1 MGGGGRQ
8 AAPTKAQVQAQAD
21 QENAMMQMNMQMNQQ
36 QMAMQ
41 QSMLQAQLDAA
52 ERQRVAAEKAAQE
65 AAIQSQSSMAQQ
77 AAQQNMSDVQQKLTG
92 KNVMQ
97 ELADQNAAKAYNKS
111 LTTGAENM
119 TGNFDF
125 AKSKQ
130 NALQQLG
137 AASGTLPQ
145 TTSNTL
151 SNIYGLNPAATTA
164 ATALNK
170 TGNTKDK
177 NQYIMPNTSG
187 LTFGGT

>member
-1 MGGGGRQ
+1 MGGGRQ
-8 AAPTKAQVQAQAD
+8 RGPSPAQVRAQQS

-41 QSMLQAQLDAA
+41 QAMLQAQIDAA
-52 ERQRVAAEKAAQE
+52 ERQRVAAEEAAKQ

-77 AAQQNMSDVQQKLTG
+77 AAQQNMQDIGQKLTG
-92 KNVMQ
+92 QNTMQ
-97 ELADQNAAKAYNKS
+97 ELADQNAAKAYGKTI
-111 LTTGAENM
+111 TTGAENV
-119 TGNFDF
+119 TGGYDF
-125 AKSKQ
+125 AKAKQ

-145 TTSNTL
+145 TQPNTL

-164 ATALNK
+164 AAALNK
-170 TGNTKDK
+170 TGDTKK
-177 NQYIMPNTSG
+177 QNQYLMPNTSG

>member
-1 MGGGGRQ
+1 MGGGKQ
-8 AAPTKAQVQAQAD
+8 AAPTRAQVQAQQQ

-41 QSMLQAQLDAA
+41 QAMLQAQIDAA
-52 ERQRVAAEKAAQE
+52 ELQRIAAEDAAKQ
-65 AAIQSQSSMAQQ
+65 AAIQSQSTMAQQ
-77 AAQQNMSDVQQKLTG
+77 AAQQNMQDVSQKLTG
-92 KNVMQ
+92 QNTMQ
-97 ELADQNAAKAYNKS
+97 ELADQNAAKAYGKS

-125 AKSKQ
+125 AKTKQ
-130 NALQQLG
+130 GALQQLG

-145 TTSNTL
+145 TDANLL

-170 TGNTKDK
+170 TGDTKQK
-177 NQYIMPNTSG
+177 NQYLMPNTSG
-187 LTFGGT
+187 LTFGGS

>member
-1 MGGGGRQ
+1 MGGGKQ
-8 AAPTKAQVQAQAD
+8 AAPTNAQVQAQSD
-21 QENAMMQMNMQMNQQ
+21 QEAAMMKMNMQMNQQ

-52 ERQRVAAEKAAQE
+52 EKQRVAAERAAQE
-65 AAIQSQSSMAQQ
+65 AAVQSQSQMAQQ
-77 AAQQNMSDVQQKLTG
+77 AAQQNMQDVEQKLTG

-97 ELADQNAAKAYNKS
+97 ELADQNAAKTYNKS
-111 LTTGAENM
+111 ITTGAENA

-125 AKSKQ
+125 ANSKQ

-164 ATALNK
+164 ASALNK
-170 TGNTKDK
+170 TGDTKQK

-187 LTFGGT
+187 LTFGGS